1 VGRARESTGRAIVK
15 CATHPNVETELACGR
30 CGKPICP
37 RCLVYTPVGTRCR
50 DCAQMRRL
58 PTYQVPVSY
67 IVRGIGAAG
76 AAGAAIGG
84 LWGLLLRQSGG
95 VYGAYGFF
103 VFFLALGIGYGVGEA
118 VSRATNRKRGAAL
131 QGVAAA
137 GVVLAYLVRNLVEG
151 SGLIPSNDL
160 YGYILVG
167 IAIVVAIGRLR

>member
-1 VGRARESTGRAIVK
+1 MQ

-37 RCLVYTPVGTRCR
+37 RCLVYTPVGARCR
-50 DCAQMRRL
+50 DCAQLRRL
-58 PTYQVPVSY
+58 PTYQIPITY
-67 IVRGIGAAG
+67 ILRGTGAAG

-84 LWGLLLRQSGG
+84 LWGLLVRQGSGG
-95 VYGAYGFF
+95 YGFF

-131 QGVAAA
+131 QGAAAA
-137 GVVLAYLVRNLVEG
+137 GVVLAYLVRNLVAG
-151 SGLIPSNDL
+151 SGLIPNNDF

-167 IAIVVAIGRLR
+167 IAIIVAIGRLR